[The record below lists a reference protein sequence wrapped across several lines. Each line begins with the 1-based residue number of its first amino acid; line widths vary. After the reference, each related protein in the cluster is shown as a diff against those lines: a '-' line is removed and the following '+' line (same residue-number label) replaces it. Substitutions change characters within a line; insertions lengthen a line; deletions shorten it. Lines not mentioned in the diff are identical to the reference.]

1 MADAPTKMSIEGRA
15 NIIADQVN
23 RIEFA
28 SNPSARRDAVRD
40 EALKQLRALRR
51 ELADEDI
58 QADAETA
65 RGH

>member
-15 NIIADQVN
+15 NVIADQVN

-51 ELADEDI
+51 ELTGEEIPADPD
-58 QADAETA
+58 
-65 RGH
+65 RVPGR